1 MGFAGTFF
9 KIWKVYKR
17 KFEFF
22 ESASGFPIMHYLQV
36 VSLRYLK
43 KKSSYEVDVLH
54 ADKHESIFLVDSI
67 IFDGLGQACPK

>member
-1 MGFAGTFF
+1 M
-9 KIWKVYKR
+9 
-17 KFEFF
+17 
-22 ESASGFPIMHYLQV
+22 MHYLQV

-54 ADKHESIFLVDSI
+54 ADKHESIILVDSI